1 MKFIYSFLLSLFFW
15 NLSAQKVI
23 IVDEN
28 TREPIVGVTIF
39 NFVKTKTNISGFEG
53 KVSITRFQNF
63 ERIYFQHISYLRK
76 SAVKSNLNDTIFLSP
91 KSTDLNEI
99 VISASKFEQTR
110 KEIPQRII
118 SLESKDIEFANPQTS
133 ADLLNNTGTVFI
145 QKSQLGGGSPMIRGF
160 STNRVLVTVDGVR
173 LNNAIFRG
181 GNVHNILSIDPF
193 NIEKTEVIMGA
204 GSVIHGS
211 DAIGGVMNFYTTSPK
226 LFYSDLPE
234 VSTESNLRYSTANL
248 EKTVHIG
255 MNVGLSKWAF
265 HTSMSFSDFGDLT
278 MGDTNEDAYLTPF
291 YITQVNGQDI
301 SIPNNNP
308 LEQKHTAFNQLH
320 AAQKILYKPNERVNL
335 DFGLHYATTSNVPRY
350 DRLSVLD
357 QDSNLKYAEWAYGPQ
372 SWLMANTQLTKL
384 SSKSQFYDKIK
395 INTAYQ
401 NFKESRIS
409 RKFEATDRMIRS
421 ESVNAF
427 SFNIDLDKLLSEKVN
442 ISYGAEYLFNRVG
455 SEGISYDVESN
466 DIQTIASRYPD
477 GSTWSSLASYLSLKY
492 KPNNRFTFQSGVR
505 YNAISIN
512 SDLSPNSQFYPLPFL
527 NASLDT
533 SAMSATAG
541 FSWEQNEIFLWK
553 LNTTT
558 AFRAPNIDDIGKIFD
573 SQPGSVVV
581 PNSSLEPEYAYGC
594 ELGLNIN
601 INSSILID
609 VSSYYTHLDNAITRD
624 FISINGVSEIFYDG
638 ELCQTQAVQNSS
650 EARIYGFE
658 AGIKARLSN
667 SFQITSQYSLTKGR
681 QKDSRNFDAPVRHV
695 TPEFGNIHLIWKSD
709 KISLDGFLNYNG
721 ILRHDNISH
730 ELSNH
735 LFAQDQN
742 GNPISPAWY
751 TLNLR
756 SQFKFSDTISFIGSI
771 ENILNEG
778 YRPYASGISAPGA
791 NFIFAISYND

>member
-1 MKFIYSFLLSLFFW
+1 MKIFYCFLLSLLLW
-15 NLSAQKVI
+15 DISAQKVVI
-23 IVDEN
+23 ADEN
-28 TREPIVGVTIF
+28 SREPIVGVTIF

-76 SAVKSNLNDTIFLSP
+76 SVVKSNLNDTIFLSP

-110 KEIPQRII
+110 KEIPQKII

-133 ADLLNNTGTVFI
+133 ADLLNNTGAVFI

-173 LNNAIFRG
+173 LNNSIFRG
-181 GNVHNILSIDPF
+181 GNVHNVLSINPL
-193 NIEKTEVIMGA
+193 NIEKTEVVLGA
-204 GSVIHGS
+204 GSVIYGS
-211 DAIGGVMNFYTTSPK
+211 DAIGGVMNFYTTTPR
-226 LFYSDLPE
+226 LFNSDIPE
-234 VSTESNLRYSTANL
+234 VSTKSNLRYSTANT
-248 EKTVHIG
+248 EKTVHVGI
-255 MNVGLSKWAF
+255 NVGHKKWASY
-265 HTSMSFSDFGDLT
+265 TSVSFSDFGDLT
-278 MGDTNEDAYLTPF
+278 MGDTSEDAYLTPI
-291 YITQVNGQDI
+291 YVTQVNGQDI
-301 SIPNNNP
+301 SMPNNNP
-308 LEQKHTAFNQLH
+308 LEQKHTAFNQFH

-335 DFGLHYATTSNVPRY
+335 DFGLHYSTTSNVPRY

-372 SWLMANTQLTKL
+372 SWLMASTQFTKL

-401 NFKESRIS
+401 NFKESRVS
-409 RKFEATDRMIRS
+409 RKFEASDRMIRS
-421 ESVNAF
+421 ESVNAL

-442 ISYGAEYLFNRVG
+442 VSYGAEYLFNRVG
-455 SEGISYDVESN
+455 SEGISYDVES
-466 DIQTIASRYPD
+466 DEIQSIASRYPD
-477 GSTWSSLASYLSLKY
+477 GSKWSSLASYLSLKY
-492 KPNNRFTFQSGVR
+492 KPNNRFTLQSGVR
-505 YNAISIN
+505 YNTISIN

-527 NASLDT
+527 NASLET
-533 SAMSATAG
+533 RAMSATAG
-541 FSWEQNEIFLWK
+541 FSWEQNEILLWK
-553 LNTTT
+553 LNATT

-573 SQPGSVVV
+573 SQPGYVVL
-581 PNSSLEPEYAYGC
+581 PNSSLDPEYAYGS

-601 INSSILID
+601 LNKSLLID
-609 VSSYYTHLDNAITRD
+609 ISSYYTYLDNAITRD

-667 SFQITSQYSLTKGR
+667 SLEITSQYSIAKGR
-681 QKDSRNFDAPVRHV
+681 QKDSQNFNAPVRHV
-695 TPEFGNIHLIWKSD
+695 APEFGNIHFIWKRD

-721 ILRHDNISH
+721 ILRHNNISH

-735 LFAQDQN
+735 LFAKDEN
-742 GNPISPAWY
+742 GNPYSPAWY

-756 SQFKFSDTISFIGSI
+756 SQFKFSDTLSFIGSI

-778 YRPYASGISAPGA
+778 YRPYASGISAPGT
-791 NFIFAISYND
+791 NFIFSISYND